1 MINNIPS
8 FFHTPY
14 EPGISLRE
22 DIFNRQFTADVMGSV
37 EYLDDYWS
45 YGSGSFYR
53 NELLQIS
60 GGSTI
65 AEIID
70 RLTVIYR
77 DDSWPFRDEDADYYD
92 PDLGHDCGPQ
102 SFSPRQVRILDRFGK
117 LVLGG
122 VFAGDNIQWT
132 RPVSSDVE
140 AKKLYSQSEELRE
153 DAAIE
158 ASWDNYSTAER
169 MREQANRLLL
179 ADADRRWRQHP
190 EVLALVS

>member
-37 EYLDDYWS
+37 EYLEDDRNY
-45 YGSGSFYR
+45 GSFYR
-53 NELLQIS
+53 TESLQIS
-60 GGSTI
+60 GGATI

-92 PDLGHDCGPQ
+92 PDLGHDSGPQ
-102 SFSPRQVRILDRFGK
+102 SFYPSQIRILDRFGK

-122 VFAGDNIQWT
+122 VFAGDGIQWT
-132 RPVSSDVE
+132 KPVSSDVE
-140 AKKLYSQSEELRE
+140 AKQLYSQCEELRKE
-153 DAAIE
+153 AAIE

-169 MREQANRLLL
+169 MREQANRLSL

>member
-37 EYLDDYWS
+37 EYLEDDRS
-45 YGSGSFYR
+45 YGSFYR
-53 NELLQIS
+53 TESLQIS
-60 GGSTI
+60 GGATI

-102 SFSPRQVRILDRFGK
+102 SFYPSQIRILDRFGK

-122 VFAGDNIQWT
+122 VFAGDGIQWT
-132 RPVSSDVE
+132 KPVSSDVE
-140 AKKLYSQSEELRE
+140 AKQLYSECEELCKE
-153 DAAIE
+153 AAIE